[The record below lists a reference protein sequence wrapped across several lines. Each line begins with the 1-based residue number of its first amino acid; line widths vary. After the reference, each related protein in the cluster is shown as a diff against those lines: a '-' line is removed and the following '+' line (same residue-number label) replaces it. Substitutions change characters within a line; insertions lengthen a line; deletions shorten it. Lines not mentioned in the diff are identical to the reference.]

1 MDYDRNYVYINFRTA
16 AMSYTEPITV
26 PEFPK
31 SEDISNIREKTM
43 DLPVSVLQALGGSA
57 ADISLRAVS
66 QASEQDRLR
75 MVLLSDEQGN
85 LQAICRQNDLIDLEQ
100 LNKLLGRDLRLMKR
114 REQVRVRERAGLKE
128 LPALPSL
135 TGWPTVID
143 REVDQ
148 LSAVALELGEQNL
161 AMVMPAGDFRN
172 LTAQADRG
180 SFTIDPD
187 SILVNLD
194 DHGKDRDQFHFALK
208 KFTGLRIQ
216 QRLEDTLELPPL
228 PETAQR
234 IIHLRVNPNAVMG
247 DLVDIVESD
256 PSLAAQV
263 VSWASSSFYAAAG
276 QVRSVHD
283 AVSRVLGFDLVMN
296 LAMGLSL
303 GRALK
308 QPADHPEGYVDYWQ
322 QAIWQA
328 QSAGILASM
337 MRRGERP
344 LFGLAYLSGLLHN
357 FGYLVLAQVFPPHF
371 KLVCRSLEVNPQ
383 IDSSVTEHYLL
394 GITREQIA
402 AQLMDNWGMPDEVT
416 LAIRYQKNPGYDG
429 PHRVYA
435 RLLWLGRQ
443 LLTARGVAL
452 GAGGPIR
459 QEVFDE
465 LGLNREQVEEQFDE
479 LVRSKDSIMAMA
491 GMMNP

>member
-1 MDYDRNYVYINFRTA
+1 M
-16 AMSYTEPITV
+16 E
-26 PEFPK
+26 
-31 SEDISNIREKTM
+31 
-43 DLPVSVLQALGGSA
+43 LPGVVQQALGESA
-57 ADISLRAVS
+57 LEVSLRSVG
-66 QASEQDRLR
+66 QIKPKHMLR
-75 MVLLSDEQGN
+75 MVLLTDSEGN
-85 LQAICRQNDLIDLEQ
+85 LQAILRRDDMLDLEN
-100 LNKLLGRDLRLMKR
+100 LNKILGRDLKLMQR
-114 REQVRVRERAGLKE
+114 TEQVRVRQRAGLQE

-143 REVDQ
+143 RRVDE
-148 LSAVALELGEQNL
+148 LESIALDLVEQNL
-161 AMVMPAGDFRN
+161 AVSMPLEDFRK
-172 LTAQADRG
+172 LTAKADRN
-180 SFTIDPD
+180 SFAIDAQ
-187 SILVNLD
+187 SISVNLNN
-194 DHGKDRDQFHFALK
+194 GQNDRDELHNALK
-208 KFTGLRIQ
+208 KFTGRRIQ

-303 GRALK
+303 GRALN
-308 QPADHPEGYVDYWQ
+308 QPQDHPDGYVDYWQ
-322 QAIWQA
+322 QAVWQA

-337 MRRGERP
+337 MPRGQRP

-357 FGYLVLAQVFPPHF
+357 FGHLVLAQVFPPHF
-371 KLVCRSLEVNPQ
+371 KLVCRSLEVNPN
-383 IDSSVTEHYLL
+383 IDSSVIEHHLL

-402 AQLMDNWGMPDEVT
+402 ATLMENWGMPEEVVM
-416 LAIRYQKNPGYDG
+416 AIRYQKNPNYDG
-429 PHRVYA
+429 EHHVYA

-443 LLTARGVAL
+443 LLTERGVAL
-452 GAGGPIR
+452 GAGEPLGD
-459 QEVFDE
+459 EVFVE
-465 LGLNREQVEEQFDE
+465 LGLDREKVESRFDE
-479 LVRSKDSIMAMA
+479 LVENKDSVMAMA
-491 GMMNP
+491 GMMTSN

>member
-1 MDYDRNYVYINFRTA
+1 M
-16 AMSYTEPITV
+16 E
-26 PEFPK
+26 
-31 SEDISNIREKTM
+31 
-43 DLPVSVLQALGGSA
+43 LPVSVQQALGDSA
-57 ADISLRAVS
+57 SGVSLRSAN
-66 QASEQDRLR
+66 QAKESERLR
-75 MVLLSDEQGN
+75 MMLLCDAGGN
-85 LQAICRQNDLIDLEQ
+85 LQVICRKDDLIDLEA
-100 LNKLLGRDLRLMKR
+100 LNKRLGRDLRLMKR
-114 REQVRVRERAGLKE
+114 RDQLRVRERAGLSA

-135 TGWPTVID
+135 TGWPTMVD
-143 REVDQ
+143 RRVDD
-148 LSAVALELGEQNL
+148 LPAVAIELEEHDL
-161 AMVMPAGDFRN
+161 AMVMPGEDFRA
-172 LTAQADRG
+172 LTRNADRG
-180 SFTIDPD
+180 NFVADPETI
-187 SILVNLD
+187 SVNLD
-194 DHGKDRDQFHFALK
+194 DPGRDRDQLHNAIK
-208 KFTGLRIQ
+208 KFTGLRIR

-308 QPADHPEGYVDYWQ
+308 QPQDHPEGYVDYWQ

-337 MRRGERP
+337 MPRGERP
-344 LFGLAYLSGLLHN
+344 LFGLAYLGGLLHN
-357 FGYLVLAQVFPPHF
+357 FGHLVLAHVFPPHF

-402 AQLMDNWGMPDEVT
+402 AQLMENWGMPDEVT
-416 LAIRYQKNPGYDG
+416 LAIRYQKNPRYDG
-429 PHRVYA
+429 AHDVYA
-435 RLLWLGRQ
+435 KLLWLGRQ

-452 GAGGPIR
+452 GAGEPIP
-459 QEVFDE
+459 ELVFEE
-465 LGLNREQVEEQFDE
+465 LGLDRAAVEAQFDE
-479 LVRSKDSIMAMA
+479 LVQSKDSIMAIA
-491 GMMNP
+491 GMMS

>member
-1 MDYDRNYVYINFRTA
+1 M
-16 AMSYTEPITV
+16 E
-26 PEFPK
+26 
-31 SEDISNIREKTM
+31 
-43 DLPVSVLQALGGSA
+43 LPVAVQQALGDSA
-57 ADISLRAVS
+57 AGVSLRDIS
-66 QASEQDRLR
+66 QASQNELLR
-75 MVLLSDEQGN
+75 MVLLSDGQGN
-85 LQAICRQNDLIDLEQ
+85 LQVICRKDDMIDLEQ
-100 LNKLLGRDLRLMKR
+100 LNKQLGRDLRLMRR
-114 REQVRVRERAGLKE
+114 REQVRVRERAGLKA

-143 REVDQ
+143 QRVDE
-148 LSAVALELGEQNL
+148 LPAVALELGEQNL
-161 AMVMPAGDFRN
+161 AMVMPAEDFRTLTSKADRRSFVVPPESIAVN
-172 LTAQADRG
+172 LT
-180 SFTIDPD
+180 
-187 SILVNLD
+187 
-194 DHGKDRDQFHFALK
+194 DHGRDRDQLHSAIK
-208 KFTGLRIQ
+208 KFTGKRIQ

-276 QVRSVHD
+276 QVKSVHD

-308 QPADHPEGYVDYWQ
+308 QPQDHPDGYVDYWQ

-337 MRRGERP
+337 MPRGERP
-344 LFGLAYLSGLLHN
+344 VFGLAYLAGLLHN
-357 FGYLVLAQVFPPHF
+357 FGHLVLAQVFPPHF
-371 KLVCRSLEVNPQ
+371 KLVCRSLEVNPD
-383 IDSSVTEHYLL
+383 IDSSVIEHYLL

-402 AQLMDNWGMPDEVT
+402 AQLMENWGMPDEVT
-416 LAIRYQKNPGYDG
+416 LAIRYQKNSDYIG
-429 PHRVYA
+429 PQATYA

-452 GAGGPIR
+452 GAGEPVS
-459 QEVFDE
+459 QAFYDE

-479 LVRSKDSIMAMA
+479 LVSSKDSVMAMA
-491 GMMNP
+491 GMMSQ

>member
-1 MDYDRNYVYINFRTA
+1 M
-16 AMSYTEPITV
+16 E
-26 PEFPK
+26 
-31 SEDISNIREKTM
+31 
-43 DLPVSVLQALGGSA
+43 LPVVVQQALGDNAAGVSFRSA
-57 ADISLRAVS
+57 SQISP
-66 QASEQDRLR
+66 EHMLR
-75 MVLLSDEQGN
+75 MVLLNDEQGN
-85 LQAICRQNDLIDLEQ
+85 LQVICRRDDMIDLET
-100 LNKLLGRDLRLMKR
+100 LNKKLGRDLRIMQR
-114 REQVRVRERAGLKE
+114 REQVRVRQRAGLQE

-135 TGWPTVID
+135 TGWPTV
-143 REVDQ
+143 VDKRVDD
-148 LSAVALELGEQNL
+148 LDCIALALPEQSL
-161 AMVMPAGDFRN
+161 AIVMPVEDFRQ
-172 LTAQADRG
+172 LTAKADRLA
-180 SFTIDPD
+180 FTVDIA
-187 SILVNLD
+187 SISVNLD
-194 DHGKDRDQFHFALK
+194 DHSTDRDQLHSAIK

-247 DLVDIVESD
+247 DLVDVVESD

-296 LAMGLSL
+296 LAMGLAL

-308 QPADHPEGYVDYWQ
+308 HPKDHPEGHVDYWQ

-337 MRRGERP
+337 MPRGKRP
-344 LFGLAYLSGLLHN
+344 LFGLAYLAGLLHN

-371 KLVCRSLEVNPQ
+371 KLVCRSLEVNPHL
-383 IDSSVTEHYLL
+383 DSSVIEHFLL

-402 AQLMDNWGMPDEVT
+402 AQLMENWGMPDEVT
-416 LAIRYQKNPGYDG
+416 LAIRYQKNPAYEG
-429 PHRVYA
+429 PHAVYA

-443 LLTARGVAL
+443 LLTDRGVAI
-452 GAGGPIR
+452 GAGEAVP
-459 QEVFDE
+459 QSVYDE
-465 LGLNREQVEEQFDE
+465 LGLDRAAVEEQFDE
-479 LVRSKDSIMAMA
+479 LVNSKDSIMAMA
-491 GMMNP
+491 GMLNQG

>member
-1 MDYDRNYVYINFRTA
+1 M
-16 AMSYTEPITV
+16 E
-26 PEFPK
+26 
-31 SEDISNIREKTM
+31 
-43 DLPVSVLQALGGSA
+43 LPVAVQRALGESA
-57 ADISLRAVS
+57 ADVSLRDAS
-66 QASEQDRLR
+66 QAGERELLR
-75 MVLLSDEQGN
+75 MVLLSDREGS
-85 LQAICRQNDLIDLEQ
+85 LQVICGKSDLIDLEY
-100 LNKLLGRDLRLMKR
+100 LNKQLDRNLTLMKR
-114 REQVRVRERAGLKE
+114 REQVRACERAGLRA

-135 TGWPTVID
+135 TGWQTV
-143 REVDQ
+143 VDSRVDD
-148 LSAVALELGEQNL
+148 LAAVALELEEQGL
-161 AMVMPAGDFRN
+161 AMVMPVADFQALTANVRRLSFAVDPESIVVN
-172 LTAQADRG
+172 LTDR
-180 SFTIDPD
+180 
-187 SILVNLD
+187 
-194 DHGKDRDQFHFALK
+194 GKDRDQFHAAIK

-308 QPADHPEGYVDYWQ
+308 QPQDHPDGYVDYWQ

-328 QSAGILASM
+328 QSAGVLASM
-337 MRRGERP
+337 MPRGERP

-383 IDSSVTEHYLL
+383 VDSSVTEHYLL

-402 AQLMDNWGMPDEVT
+402 AQLMENWGMPDEVT
-416 LAIRYQKNPGYDG
+416 LAIRYQKNSGYEG
-429 PHRVYA
+429 PHSVYA
-435 RLLWLGRQ
+435 KLLWLGRQ

-452 GAGGPIR
+452 GAG
-459 QEVFDE
+459 EVVSQVVYDE
-465 LGLNREQVEEQFDE
+465 LGLDRERVEEQFDD
-479 LVRSKDSIMAMA
+479 LVNSKDSIMAMA
-491 GMMNP
+491 GMMNQ